1 VNPLVSVIVPA
12 YNAEKF
18 ISVAVSSVVAQT
30 YSALEVIVIDD
41 GSSDSTKDIV
51 NEIAANDSRVKC
63 YSIKNSGRAAA
74 RNYGISK
81 ATGSWFAFLDADDF
95 WAPEK
100 LSKQLACWQINEK
113 VGLIYTERTWV
124 DAKGTPLL
132 DQPQR
137 YNLPEGM
144 ILDKLVDGNYICTS
158 TVLIKKELV
167 DTVGGFDESK
177 DFKNCQDYDLWIR
190 VAPKTIA
197 AAVSD
202 PLCFYRLHDD
212 NAHKNVLSRYIGL
225 RSCMKRLQQV
235 LVENRM
241 FDAGAQKRLELRTAQ
256 ICNQFAVGLFKIKA
270 FEHAAQALKTVDA
283 TTGLSTKRKVL
294 LWISQFLSVVGIG
307 RI

>member
-18 ISVAVSSVVAQT
+18 ISVAVNSILAQT

-51 NEIAANDSRVKC
+51 NELAVKDARVKC

-81 ATGSWFAFLDADDF
+81 ATGSWLAFLDADDF
-95 WAPEK
+95 WAAEK
-100 LSKQLACWQINEK
+100 ISKQLACWQVDEK

-124 DAKGTPLL
+124 DAEGNPLA

-137 YNLPEGM
+137 YKLPEGM

-167 DTVGGFDESK
+167 DVVGGFDESK

-190 VAPKTIA
+190 VAPKTLA
-197 AAVSD
+197 AAVTD
-202 PLCFYRLHDD
+202 PLCFYRLHDE

-235 LVENRM
+235 LIENQM
-241 FDAGAQKRLELRTAQ
+241 FGSEVKKRLELRTAQ
-256 ICNQFAVGLFKIKA
+256 ICSQFAVGLFKIKA
-270 FEHAAQALKTVDA
+270 FDQSAQALKIVNA
-283 TTGLSTKRKVL
+283 TIGLSVKRKVL
-294 LWISQFLSVVGIG
+294 LVAAQVLSTLGIG
-307 RI
+307 RV